1 MAIGAE
7 VGPTE
12 ETLLV
17 GTEEGELCTA
27 DEGADEENELPV
39 GTLEG
44 CMIGPNDGS
53 IEGLAEG
60 PTDGSR
66 LGVAVGAQEGS
77 DDGSLVGTTDGLT
90 EGSDEGNTDGTE

>member
-1 MAIGAE
+1 MSIGAE

-12 ETLLV
+12 EPLLV
-17 GTEEGELCTA
+17 GTEEGELYDRT
-27 DEGADEENELPV
+27 DDGNEL
-39 GTLEG
+39 GALEG

-53 IEGLAEG
+53 IEGFAEG

-66 LGVAVGAQEGS
+66 LGVAVGTQEGS
-77 DDGSLVGTTDGLT
+77 TDGLT